1 MGQRRFGTCWR
12 RRVSLVGFHLGI
24 DMRRREM
31 MRMLPVRAP
40 RPGRMGAIQARLLG
54 FSLAILAG
62 GTWALA
68 QPAPLAAQTAEPP
81 PLAARPFVDF
91 WGAVKDFGRDTWLVA
106 SGPSR
111 LDRPSALKLGGV
123 LALSGLMFAFD
134 EELADALDADAD
146 PEGNRG
152 FLRDVGEFVEPVGL
166 QGDTNIYFAGAAVLG
181 YLTRQDWLKD
191 PAKQILY
198 SQWIGGMGRQ
208 LAGRIVGRRRP
219 HQGEGAYAFE
229 PGEGTSF
236 PSGHSA
242 VAFELAYV
250 LSHHIDRWPATVTL
264 YGLAASMA
272 FQRTDSNSHWASDA
286 FLGSAWGYFVART
299 VVGAEESDRIS
310 VEPVVDGGS
319 GRVGFGLTIPF

>member
-1 MGQRRFGTCWR
+1 MRQREIKGTLSVGAFQPR
-12 RRVSLVGFHLGI
+12 RLG
-24 DMRRREM
+24 
-31 MRMLPVRAP
+31 V
-40 RPGRMGAIQARLLG
+40 
-54 FSLAILAG
+54 SLAILMGVAP
-62 GTWALA
+62 TLA
-68 QPAPLAAQTAEPP
+68 PPAPLAAQRGEAPNR
-81 PLAARPFVDF
+81 AAKPFIDL
-91 WGAVKDFGRDTWLVA
+91 WGVVKDFGRDTWLVA
-106 SGPSR
+106 SGPTR
-111 LDRPSALKLGGV
+111 LDRASALELGGV
-123 LALSGLMFAFD
+123 LAVGGLLFAFD
-134 EELADALDADAD
+134 EDLADALDADAD
-146 PEGNRG
+146 PSGNRG
-152 FLRDVGEFVEPVGL
+152 FLRGVGEFVEPVGL
-166 QGDTNIYFAGAAVLG
+166 QGDTNVFFAGAAVLG
-181 YLTRQDWLKD
+181 YLTHQDWLKD

-250 LSHHIDRWPATVTL
+250 LSHHIDLWPATVAL
-264 YGLAASMA
+264 YGLAGTMA

-319 GRVGFGLTIPF
+319 GRVGVGLTVRY